1 MDDNTVSIQYPQS
14 SKWQQREP
22 KIKECDD
29 DY

>member
-14 SKWQQREP
+14 SKWQREP